1 MNQTAT
7 TADVSKYSK
16 NLLSKFNKCSE
27 HLKISTINGC
37 VWICKNNQH
46 AYYDKFGHNIMYQ
59 IQNHKFES
67 INDVL
72 FIVAAHCLIH
82 SQNSGGVTII
92 SK

>member
-1 MNQTAT
+1 MNAIKKIQ
-7 TADVSKYSK
+7 VEKYSK
-16 NLLSKFNKCSE
+16 ELLVKFNQCAE
-27 HLKISTINGC
+27 YVRVSTINGC
-37 VWICKNNQH
+37 VWINKNNQH
-46 AYYDKFGHNIMYQ
+46 TYYDKFGHNIMYQ
-59 IQNHKFES
+59 LQKHKLES